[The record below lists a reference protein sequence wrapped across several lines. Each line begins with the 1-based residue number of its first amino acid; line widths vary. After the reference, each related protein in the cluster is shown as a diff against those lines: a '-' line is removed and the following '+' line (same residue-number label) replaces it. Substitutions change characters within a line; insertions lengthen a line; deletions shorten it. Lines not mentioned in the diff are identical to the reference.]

1 MSELQQEQPD
11 VVPGERGASR
21 VSDPTAVNPLALR
34 KIAGLFV
41 MLVVLG
47 AVAVYF
53 WKFKQEADE
62 KKATVSQVES
72 QLPTRTFGELPTR
85 PRGLGAMEP
94 SAPLLPP
101 SLPAPG
107 APAPGAS
114 DLELLE
120 EEAPKKPAPS
130 SSGQGSRPRPPLL
143 DKGQSPLMAGSGGT
157 ANQAPKVQS
166 VDEYVASLLGKAPSA
181 PGGVAP
187 SPVAAAPVSS
197 SGRLSASFIGDRNF
211 LLAKGSFI
219 DCVLQTRLDS
229 TIPGMTSCV
238 VSRNVFSDNGKILL
252 IERGSTVSGEYQ
264 ADIQQ
269 GQARL
274 FVLWTRIKTPNGVV
288 VQLESPGTDALGGAG
303 VPGRV
308 NTHFFARFGSALL
321 LSLVDDVA
329 GAAVG
334 ALSKGEGQVLNFGNT
349 AGAAQG
355 AAQEVIKSTISIKP
369 TLTKNQ
375 GEVVG
380 IYVANDLDFS
390 EVYRATSY

>member
-1 MSELQQEQPD
+1 MSEANETQQMQ
-11 VVPGERGASR
+11 VLPGERGI
-21 VSDPTAVNPLALR
+21 PTIGELVGGNVAAR
-34 KIAGLFV
+34 KRIAAI
-41 MLVVLG
+41 VVLG
-47 AVAVYF
+47 ALVAVGAVF
-53 WKFKQEADE
+53 AWKNGKEVEQVA
-62 KKATVSQVES
+62 KKETQSFSSPSPAK
-72 QLPTRTFGELPTR
+72 TFGDPPTPKR
-85 PRGLGAMEP
+85 PIFIP
-94 SAPLLPP
+94 TAPTTPTD
-101 SLPAPG
+101 PASTAPKTPG
-107 APAPGAS
+107 
-114 DLELLE
+114 ELLVDDT
-120 EEAPKKPAPS
+120 PKAK
-130 SSGQGSRPRPPLL
+130 SSGGGGSRPRAPSL
-143 DKGQSPLMAGSGGT
+143 DKAQSPLMVGGGSSS
-157 ANQAPKVQS
+157 AAPSDQPPS
-166 VDEYVASLLGKAPSA
+166 LDSYLASLQGLS
-181 PGGVAP
+181 
-187 SPVAAAPVSS
+187 AAAANPTIQDSVAKTSAATV
-197 SGRLSASFIGDRNF
+197 SASLIGDRNF
-211 LLAKGSFI
+211 LLAQGSFI
-219 DCVLQTRLDS
+219 DCVLQTRIDS
-229 TIPGMTSCV
+229 TVPGMTSCV

-264 ADIQQ
+264 ADLQQ

-274 FVLWTRIKTPNGVV
+274 FVLWTRLKTPNGVV

-334 ALSKGEGQVLNFGNT
+334 TLSKGEGQVLNFGNT